1 MTKQDI
7 IDILCVLIFVC
18 FIGTLGYGSYCYMK
32 RVDALV
38 DQYRIELLNK

>member
-1 MTKQDI
+1 MTKQDF

-18 FIGTLGYGSYCYMK
+18 FIGTLGYGMYWHMK
-32 RVDALV
+32 RVDTLV

>member
-18 FIGTLGYGSYCYMK
+18 FVGAICYSSYCYMK
-32 RVDALV
+32 RVDTLV
-38 DQYRIELLNK
+38 DQYRVELLNK

>member
-18 FIGTLGYGSYCYMK
+18 FVGAICYGSYCYMK
-32 RVDALV
+32 RVDTLV
-38 DQYRIELLNK
+38 DQYRVELLNK